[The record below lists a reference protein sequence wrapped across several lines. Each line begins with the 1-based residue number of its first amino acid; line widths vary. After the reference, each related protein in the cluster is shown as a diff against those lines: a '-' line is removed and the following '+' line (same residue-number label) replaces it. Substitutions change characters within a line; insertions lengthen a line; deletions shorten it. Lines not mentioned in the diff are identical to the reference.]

1 MSRNEKNRVRNQ
13 IISFRAT
20 EEEQL
25 QINARITVSGMA
37 KSEYFIQ
44 SLLHQKIVIAVGKYK
59 SDRLSLELR
68 KLREHL
74 EQIKTGDEELL
85 MECKAL
91 LEQMI
96 SISEENNYEI
106 LERSK

>member
-20 EEEQL
+20 EEEQQ

-37 KSEYFIQ
+37 KGEYFIQ

-74 EQIKTGDEELL
+74 EQIKTVDDEELL

-96 SISEENNYEI
+96 SISEENNDEL
-106 LERSK
+106 LERG